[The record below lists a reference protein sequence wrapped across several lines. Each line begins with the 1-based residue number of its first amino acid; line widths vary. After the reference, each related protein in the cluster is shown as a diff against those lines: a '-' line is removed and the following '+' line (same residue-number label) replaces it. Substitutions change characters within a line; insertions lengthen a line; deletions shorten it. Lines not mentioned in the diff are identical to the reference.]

1 MQFLPCFYNRRSAR
15 EKGRLSGRR
24 VKEGDQV
31 AITMGHLW
39 EGGWVGEVFS
49 KEELKGG

>member
-1 MQFLPCFYNRRSAR
+1 M
-15 EKGRLSGRR
+15 R

-31 AITMGHLW
+31 AIMMGHLW
-39 EGGWVGEVFS
+39 EGGWAMEVFL